1 MKTKKNQATTSK
13 VEAKALSI
21 FNGETK
27 KHIATDSPGTFKKYL
42 TELFNAY
49 ITHKGCHIKLYEL
62 AESWGRSEAE
72 ADQDIRRV
80 ENIEC
85 AVRLFI
91 SKAVDDN
98 YEELINTQKDYDE
111 RK

>member
-1 MKTKKNQATTSK
+1 MKKTQIQASASK
-13 VEAKALSI
+13 VEAEALSI

-49 ITHKGCHIKLYEL
+49 ITHKGCQIKLYEL

-91 SKAVDDN
+91 SKAVDEN
-98 YEELINTQKDYDE
+98 YDLLTNK
-111 RK
+111 

>member
-1 MKTKKNQATTSK
+1 MRKSKTPMHLAT
-13 VEAKALSI
+13 E
-21 FNGETK
+21 N
-27 KHIATDSPGTFKKYL
+27 PGTMKKYL
-42 TELFNAY
+42 MELFVASVSESNSQY
-49 ITHKGCHIKLYEL
+49 DLYKI

-98 YEELINTQKDYDE
+98 FEELSCVKQDI
-111 RK
+111 

>member
-1 MKTKKNQATTSK
+1 MTTKKNNQATASQA
-13 VEAKALSI
+13 EGKALSI

-62 AESWGRSEAE
+62 AENWGRSEAE

-91 SKAVDDN
+91 SKAVDEN
-98 YEELINTQKDYDE
+98 YNKIACTTQANV
-111 RK
+111 

>member
-1 MKTKKNQATTSK
+1 MAKKNNLTATASK

-72 ADQDIRRV
+72 ADLDIRRV

-91 SKAVDDN
+91 SKTVDDN
-98 YEELINTQKDYDE
+98 FEELTCTKQAI
-111 RK
+111 

>member
-1 MKTKKNQATTSK
+1 M
-13 VEAKALSI
+13 
-21 FNGETK
+21 
-27 KHIATDSPGTFKKYL
+27 KKYL
-42 TELFNAY
+42 MELFVASVSESNSQY
-49 ITHKGCHIKLYEL
+49 DLYEL

-72 ADQDIRRV
+72 ADLDIRRV

-98 YEELINTQKDYDE
+98 YEKLINTQKDYDE
-111 RK
+111 RKKR

>member
-91 SKAVDDN
+91 SKAVDEN
-98 YEELINTQKDYDE
+98 YNKIACTTQADV
-111 RK
+111 

>member
-1 MKTKKNQATTSK
+1 MNTTNKNT
-13 VEAKALSI
+13 
-21 FNGETK
+21 
-27 KHIATDSPGTFKKYL
+27 ATDSPGTFKKYL

-49 ITHKGCHIKLYEL
+49 ITHNGCHINLYEL

-72 ADQDIRRV
+72 ADLDIRRV

-98 YEELINTQKDYDE
+98 FEELSCVKQDI
-111 RK
+111 

>member
-1 MKTKKNQATTSK
+1 MKKTKQNKATASK
-13 VEAKALSI
+13 VEANALSI

-27 KHIATDSPGTFKKYL
+27 KRIATDSPGTFKKYL

-62 AESWGRSEAE
+62 AENWGRSEAE

-91 SKAVDDN
+91 SKAVDEN
-98 YEELINTQKDYDE
+98 FEELTCAKQEHY
-111 RK
+111 

>member
-1 MKTKKNQATTSK
+1 MNTMD
-13 VEAKALSI
+13 
-21 FNGETK
+21 

-42 TELFNAY
+42 TELFVASVSN
-49 ITHKGCHIKLYEL
+49 TGCQSKLYEL

-98 YEELINTQKDYDE
+98 FEELTCTKQDH
-111 RK
+111 

>member
-85 AVRLFI
+85 AGRLFI
-91 SKAVDDN
+91 SKAVDEN
-98 YEELINTQKDYDE
+98 YNKIACTTQANV
-111 RK
+111 

>member
-1 MKTKKNQATTSK
+1 M
-13 VEAKALSI
+13 
-21 FNGETK
+21 
-27 KHIATDSPGTFKKYL
+27 
-42 TELFNAY
+42 ELFIASVSESNSQY
-49 ITHKGCHIKLYEL
+49 DLYKI

-72 ADQDIRRV
+72 ADLDIRRV

-98 YEELINTQKDYDE
+98 YEELTCVKQVHY
-111 RK
+111 

>member
-1 MKTKKNQATTSK
+1 MRKSITTKHLAT
-13 VEAKALSI
+13 E
-21 FNGETK
+21 N
-27 KHIATDSPGTFKKYL
+27 PGTMKKYL
-42 TELFNAY
+42 MELFVASVSESNSQY
-49 ITHKGCHIKLYEL
+49 DLYKV

-91 SKAVDDN
+91 SKAVDEN
-98 YEELINTQKDYDE
+98 YGVFINK
-111 RK
+111 K

>member
-1 MKTKKNQATTSK
+1 MRKSKTPRHLATENPCTM
-13 VEAKALSI
+13 
-21 FNGETK
+21 
-27 KHIATDSPGTFKKYL
+27 KKYL
-42 TELFNAY
+42 MELFVASVSGSNSQY
-49 ITHKGCHIKLYEL
+49 DLYKV

-72 ADQDIRRV
+72 ADLDIRRV

-98 YEELINTQKDYDE
+98 FEELSCVKQDI
-111 RK
+111 

>member
-1 MKTKKNQATTSK
+1 MNKKKNNVA
-13 VEAKALSI
+13 A
-21 FNGETK
+21 
-27 KHIATDSPGTFKKYL
+27 DSPGTFKKYL

-91 SKAVDDN
+91 SKAVDEN
-98 YEELINTQKDYDE
+98 YDLLTNK
-111 RK
+111 

>member
-1 MKTKKNQATTSK
+1 MKKTKQNKATTSM
-13 VEAKALSI
+13 VEAKAQSI
-21 FNGETK
+21 FNGKTG

-85 AVRLFI
+85 AVRVFI
-91 SKAVDDN
+91 SKAVDEN
-98 YEELINTQKDYDE
+98 YNKIACTTQADV
-111 RK
+111 